1 MERGGVMTLTK
12 KDIVDKIFL
21 ETNFSRKEAIYL
33 VERIF
38 QIMKNILSRG
48 EHIKIAGL
56 GNFTVRDKKVRL
68 GRNPKT
74 GTPINISARRV
85 LTFHPSVMLKKD
97 INSKFAHRL
106 KDDGSEDTSLEPMV
120 GSRNALETFS

>member
-1 MERGGVMTLTK
+1 MTLTK
-12 KDIVDKIFL
+12 KEIVDKIFL
-21 ETNFSRKEAIYL
+21 ETNFSRKEAVYL
-33 VERIF
+33 VERVF
-38 QIMKNILSRG
+38 QIMKNTLSKG

-106 KDDGSEDTSLEPMV
+106 KEDGSEDTTVDPKP
-120 GSRNALETFS
+120 GSNHALDTFS